1 MILDGL
7 GTLLV
12 GSDYVTTLILESVLK
27 FFASDGD
34 LDYMSTADLES
45 V

>member
-12 GSDYVTTLILESVLK
+12 GFDYVTTLILESVLRN
-27 FFASDGD
+27 FASDGG
-34 LDYMSTADLES
+34 LDYMTTADLES

>member
-12 GSDYVTTLILESVLK
+12 GFDYVTTLILESVLRN
-27 FFASDGD
+27 FASDGGF
-34 LDYMSTADLES
+34 DYMTTADLES

>member
-1 MILDGL
+1 MILEGL

-12 GSDYVTTLILESVLK
+12 GFDYVTTLILESVLRN
-27 FFASDGD
+27 FASDGD
-34 LDYMSTADLES
+34 LDYMTTADLES